1 LGLDSAADE
10 REIGAPP
17 AGRASVFVRRRITDW
32 PVGERPRERILENGA
47 EVLSDAELIALV
59 LRTGRIRGETAV
71 DQGRRLLGAFGG
83 IAGLTRATVAELARQ
98 AGVGVASGA
107 ALAAALELGRRA
119 AHHRVDRGG
128 IFRGSVEVF
137 DYFRPRLGSLC
148 KEVFCV
154 LLLDAK
160 HRKLREARISEG
172 SLTASVVHP
181 REVFAPA
188 VRESAAAVILA
199 HNHPSGDPAPSP
211 EDIELTRRLRQ
222 AGEIVGIRVLDH
234 VIVGAER
241 HFSFVD
247 AGEW

>member
-1 LGLDSAADE
+1 MAQRIADW
-10 REIGAPP
+10 PP
-17 AGRASVFVRRRITDW
+17 A
-32 PVGERPRERILENGA
+32 ERPRERLLEAGA
-47 EVLSDAELIALV
+47 EALSDAELIALV
-59 LRTGRIRGETAV
+59 LRSGGMRGETAV
-71 DQGRRLLGAFGG
+71 DQARRLLAAFGG
-83 IAGLTRATVAELARQ
+83 IAGMTRATLAELTLQ
-98 AGVGVASGA
+98 VGVGVASGA
-107 ALAAALELGRRA
+107 ALVAAIELGRRA
-119 AHHRVDRGG
+119 ARHRVDRGG
-128 IFRGSVEVF
+128 VFRGSAEVF
-137 DYFRPRLGSLC
+137 EYFRVRLGSLC

-188 VRESAAAVILA
+188 VRESAAAVILV
-199 HNHPSGDPAPSP
+199 HNHPSGDPSPSP
-211 EDIELTRRLRQ
+211 EDLELTRRLRQ

-234 VIVGAER
+234 VIIGAER